1 LTIQQALLLI
11 ASILPLKRLD
21 PQEAI
26 KRVRFIQKQNHAA
39 YVSHRKRVLKRL
51 DGL

>member
-1 LTIQQALLLI
+1 LI

-26 KRVRFIQKQNHAA
+26 KRVRFIQKQNHAKNPNKFGTRM
-39 YVSHRKRVLKRL
+39 HHPRKLAKTR
-51 DGL
+51 